1 MHKSPLP
8 DVALR
13 DISVTERF
21 FEGLARGA
29 DRPMMI
35 DGPTG
40 LAFTGAALRQRIER
54 LAGGLVA
61 RGIGPGSVIALMAP
75 NMPDYA
81 VVFHAVAY
89 AGATL
94 TTINPTYTAPEV
106 AHQLRDSG
114 ATVMVTIP
122 AFLPVAEAGAAGT
135 GVAQIV
141 VIGGAEGRESL
152 DDLMGDPLMAQV
164 AVDLDTHVQVLPY
177 SSGTTGLPK
186 GVMLSHRNMV
196 VNIDQSL
203 ALLGVREG
211 ETTVAFLPFFH
222 IYGMNVLM
230 NTFVAHGAAMVTM
243 PRFDLEALLRH
254 IQTHRVEKLLIAPPV
269 AIALAKHPMVDQFDL
284 SSLQVVLSAAAPL
297 GAEVSDALSRRLGAS
312 VIQGYGMT
320 ELSPLTHVVPRNT
333 PRAGAVGI
341 TAPNTATRIVDP
353 VTGKD
358 CAPGEE
364 GEVWVR
370 GPQVMIG
377 YHNRPEATA
386 AMIEDGWLKTG
397 DLGAVDA
404 DGYLFIRDRLKELI
418 KVKGFQVAP
427 AEVETQLLGVPG
439 VADAAVIG
447 VPDDEAGEV
456 PMAFIVRSPGSEVSE
471 AEILAALAGK
481 LVSYK
486 LPRSMV
492 FIEAVPKSASGKI
505 LRRVLRDRIKAA

>member
-29 DRPMMI
+29 ERPLMI

-40 LAFTGAALRQRIER
+40 LAITGAALRQRIER

-135 GVAQIV
+135 GVTKIV

-152 DDLMGDPLMAQV
+152 DDLMGDPLVAQV
-164 AVDLDTHVQVLPY
+164 AVDLDAHVQVLPY

-196 VNIDQSL
+196 VNIDQAL
-203 ALLGVREG
+203 ALLDVRE
-211 ETTVAFLPFFH
+211 T
-222 IYGMNVLM
+222 
-230 NTFVAHGAAMVTM
+230 
-243 PRFDLEALLRH
+243 
-254 IQTHRVEKLLIAPPV
+254 
-269 AIALAKHPMVDQFDL
+269 
-284 SSLQVVLSAAAPL
+284 
-297 GAEVSDALSRRLGAS
+297 
-312 VIQGYGMT
+312 
-320 ELSPLTHVVPRNT
+320 
-333 PRAGAVGI
+333 
-341 TAPNTATRIVDP
+341 
-353 VTGKD
+353 
-358 CAPGEE
+358 
-364 GEVWVR
+364 
-370 GPQVMIG
+370 
-377 YHNRPEATA
+377 
-386 AMIEDGWLKTG
+386 
-397 DLGAVDA
+397 
-404 DGYLFIRDRLKELI
+404 
-418 KVKGFQVAP
+418 
-427 AEVETQLLGVPG
+427 
-439 VADAAVIG
+439 
-447 VPDDEAGEV
+447 
-456 PMAFIVRSPGSEVSE
+456 
-471 AEILAALAGK
+471 
-481 LVSYK
+481 
-486 LPRSMV
+486 
-492 FIEAVPKSASGKI
+492 
-505 LRRVLRDRIKAA
+505 